1 MKFERLFE
9 PIDIRGFLLRN
20 RITMSAMPTGFSCT
34 KGYVT
39 RKMVSYYARRA
50 KGGASLIV
58 VEGSGVEEKG
68 KIYSSQLMAS
78 DDTYLSG
85 LNELAEGIKKNG
97 AFAVLQL
104 QHGGRFAMGSNPMS
118 ASVVSFTCP
127 CTGREI
133 VPVSMTEDD
142 INATITSF
150 TNAAVLAKQAGFDMI
165 EINGGYGHLLSQFL
179 SPKTNK
185 RNDKYGGSLEGR
197 MKLPLDII
205 ESIREELGDSLPIG
219 YQLMADELLADGFSL
234 NEARTFTRKLEESGV
249 AYLTVTCGTP
259 ESFFNGDGLFAMRS
273 PEGGTSQISKDIKG
287 EVSIPVFATG
297 KVTNV
302 QMVEDILASGN
313 ADALALDRA
322 LFCDPDLPV
331 KARSEKINDIIECV
345 SCANCNDRVMKGLG
359 ADCTVNPRVGRK
371 SEEINAGLFVKKKVL
386 IAGSGP
392 GGIVAALTASE
403 RGHDVTLL
411 EKGPKL
417 GGHLKA
423 APKAPGKTPWIKL
436 LDYLSNQLKETRVDV
451 KMECA
456 IDEEYL
462 KNNLPD
468 VLVIGTGVKLKKI
481 TVPVS
486 EGREV
491 DGPGAVLF
499 GKKEP
504 RENNVIIG
512 AGFIGSEIAE
522 CIGEKGKKAT
532 IIEKLA
538 SVAQDMDLVNRT
550 ILLRKLDEYG
560 VQFYLN
566 SRLLEITKDE
576 VIIEDDTGKRV
587 EIKADLVINASGFNP
602 ANDFYPKAKDLV
614 NEVHLIG
621 DAKLPRNIHD
631 AVHEGY
637 QIGLNI

>member
-1 MKFERLFE
+1 MKLKHLFE
-9 PIDIRGFLLRN
+9 PIDIKGFLLRN

-39 RKMVSYYARRA
+39 KKMVSYYARRA

-58 VEGSGVEEKG
+58 VEGAAVEDRG
-68 KIYSSQLMAS
+68 KLYLLQLSAS
-78 DDTYLSG
+78 DEIYLSG
-85 LNELAEGIKKNG
+85 LCELAESIKKNG
-97 AFAVLQL
+97 ALAVLQL
-104 QHGGRFAMGSNPMS
+104 QHGGRFAMGSNPVS
-118 ASVVSFTCP
+118 ASDVSFSCP
-127 CTGREI
+127 CTRKNI
-133 VPVSMTEDD
+133 VPSSMTEDD
-142 INATITSF
+142 INTTMMSF
-150 TNAAVLAKQAGFDMI
+150 TNAAVLAKMAGFDMV

-185 RNDKYGGSLEGR
+185 RDDKYGSNLHGR
-197 MKLPLDII
+197 MKFPLEII
-205 ESIREELGDSLPIG
+205 ESIKEDLGEDFPIG
-219 YQLMADELLADGFSL
+219 YQLMADELLPDGFSL
-234 NEARTFTRKLEESGV
+234 DEAKTFARKLEENGV
-249 AYLTVTCGTP
+249 AYITVTSGTP
-259 ESFFNGDGLFAMRS
+259 ESFFNGEGLFAMRS
-273 PEGGTSQISKDIKG
+273 PDGGTSQLSKEIKG

-297 KVTNV
+297 KITNV
-302 QMVEDILASGN
+302 QMIEDILVSEN
-313 ADALALDRA
+313 ADALALDRP
-322 LFCDPDLPV
+322 LFCDPDIAI
-331 KARSEKINDIIECV
+331 KARLEKIHEIIECV
-345 SCANCNDRVMKGLG
+345 SCANCNDRVMRGLD
-359 ADCTVNPRVGRK
+359 ADCTVNPTVGRESDVISARAPIK
-371 SEEINAGLFVKKKVL
+371 RKVL

-392 GGIVAALTASE
+392 GGIMAALTASE
-403 RGHDVTLL
+403 RGHDVTLI

-423 APKAPGKTPWIKL
+423 APKAPGKKSWMTF
-436 LDYLSNQLKETRVDV
+436 LDYLQNQLKESRVDV

-462 KNNLPD
+462 KDNLPD
-468 VLVIGTGVKLKKI
+468 VLIIATGVKLKKI

-491 DGPGAVLF
+491 DGPGVVLF

-504 RENNVIIG
+504 GENNVIIG

-522 CIGEKGKKAT
+522 CIAEKGKNAT
-532 IIEKLA
+532 LIEKLP
-538 SVAQDMDLVNRT
+538 SVAQDMDVVNRT

-560 VQFYLN
+560 VQFCLN
-566 SRLLEITKDE
+566 SKLVEITKAE
-576 VIIEDDTGKRV
+576 VIIEDSAGKRV

-614 NEVHLIG
+614 SEVHLIG
-621 DAKLPRNIHD
+621 DAKIPRNIHD

>member
-1 MKFERLFE
+1 MKFKHLFE
-9 PIDIRGFLLRN
+9 PINIEGFLLKN

-34 KGYVT
+34 NGFVSK
-39 RKMVSYYARRA
+39 KMVSYYAKRA
-50 KGGASLIV
+50 KGGVSLIV
-58 VEGSGVEEKG
+58 VEGAAVGDKG
-68 KIYSSQLMAS
+68 KIYLSQLMAS
-78 DDTYLSG
+78 SETYLSG
-85 LNELAEGIKKNG
+85 LNELAEGITKSG

-104 QHGGRFAMGSNPMS
+104 QHGGRLAMGSNPMS
-118 ASVVSFTCP
+118 ASDVSFTCP
-127 CTGREI
+127 CTRRDI
-133 VPVSMTEDD
+133 VPTSMTGDD

-150 TNAAVLAKQAGFDMI
+150 TNAAVLAKKAGFHMI

-179 SPKTNK
+179 SPWTNK
-185 RNDKYGGSLEGR
+185 RSDNYGGSLEGR

-205 ESIREELGDSLPIG
+205 ESIKGKLGDSLPIG
-219 YQLMADELLADGFSL
+219 YQLMADELLPDGFSI
-234 NEARTFTRKLEESGV
+234 NDAKIFAKKLEDCGI
-249 AYLTVTCGTP
+249 AYITVTSGTP

-273 PEGGTSQISKDIKG
+273 PEGGTSQLSRDIKR
-287 EVSIPVFATG
+287 EVTIPVFATG
-297 KVTNV
+297 KITNV
-302 QMVEDILASGN
+302 QMVEDILASES

-322 LFCDPDLPV
+322 LFCDPDLPM
-331 KARSEKINDIIECV
+331 KARSEKIIDIIECV

-359 ADCTVNPRVGRK
+359 ADCTVNPRVGRE
-371 SEEINAGLFVKKKVL
+371 SEGASAEASVKKKVL

-392 GGIVAALTASE
+392 GGIMAALTASE

-423 APKAPGKTPWIKL
+423 APKAPGKKPWIKM
-436 LDYLSNQLKETRVDV
+436 LDYLSNQLKESRVDV
-451 KMECA
+451 KMETA
-456 IDEEYL
+456 IDEESL
-462 KNNLPD
+462 KSNSPD
-468 VLVIGTGVKLKKI
+468 VLIIATGIKLKKI

-491 DGPGAVLF
+491 DGPGVVLF

-504 RENNVIIG
+504 GENNVVIG

-522 CIGEKGKKAT
+522 CIAEKGKNAT
-532 IIEKLA
+532 LVEKLP
-538 SVAQDMDLVNRT
+538 SVAQDMDLINRT

-560 VQFYLN
+560 VQFCL
-566 SRLLEITKDE
+566 SSKLIEITKDE
-576 VIIEDDTGKRV
+576 VIIEDSTGKRV
-587 EIKADLVINASGFNP
+587 ELKADLVINASGFNP
-602 ANDFYPKAKDLV
+602 ANDFYPKAKDMI

-621 DAKLPRNIHD
+621 DAKIPRNIHD

>member
-1 MKFERLFE
+1 MKFKHLFE
-9 PIDIRGFLLRN
+9 PINIKGFLLKN

-34 KGYVT
+34 NGFVSK
-39 RKMVSYYARRA
+39 KMVSYYAKRA

-58 VEGSGVEEKG
+58 VEGAAVEDKG
-68 KIYSSQLMAS
+68 KIYLSQLMAS
-78 DDTYLSG
+78 SEIYLSG
-85 LNELAEGIKKNG
+85 LNELAEGIKKSG

-118 ASVVSFTCP
+118 ASDVSFTCP
-127 CTGREI
+127 CTRRDI
-133 VPVSMTEDD
+133 VPTSMTEND
-142 INATITSF
+142 ITATITSF
-150 TNAAVLAKQAGFDMI
+150 TNAAVLAKKAGFDMI

-179 SPKTNK
+179 SPRTNK
-185 RNDKYGGSLEGR
+185 RNDKYGGSLEQR

-205 ESIREELGDSLPIG
+205 ESIKGKLGDSLPIG
-219 YQLMADELLADGFSL
+219 FQLMADELLPDGFSIDD
-234 NEARTFTRKLEESGV
+234 AKVFAKKLEDCEI
-249 AYLTVTCGTP
+249 AYITVTSGTP

-273 PEGGTSQISKDIKG
+273 PEGGTSQLSKDIKG

-297 KVTNV
+297 KITNV
-302 QMVEDILASGN
+302 QMVEDILTSGN
-313 ADALALDRA
+313 ADALALDRP

-331 KARSEKINDIIECV
+331 KARSEKINNIIECV
-345 SCANCNDRVMKGLG
+345 SCANCNDRVMRGFG
-359 ADCTVNPRVGRK
+359 ADCTVNPRVGRE
-371 SEEINAGLFVKKKVL
+371 SEEISTESSVKKKVL

-392 GGIVAALTASE
+392 GGITAALTSSE
-403 RGHDVTLL
+403 RGHDVTLI

-423 APKAPGKTPWIKL
+423 APKAPGKKSWITF
-436 LDYLSNQLKETRVDV
+436 LDYLQNQLKESNVNVR
-451 KMECA
+451 MECGLT
-456 IDEEYL
+456 EEYL
-462 KNNLPD
+462 KDNLPD

-504 RENNVIIG
+504 GENNVIIG

-522 CIGEKGKKAT
+522 CIAEKGKKST
-532 IIEKLA
+532 LIEKLP
-538 SVAQDMDLVNRT
+538 SLAQDMDLVNRT

-560 VQFYLN
+560 VQFCLN
-566 SRLLEITKDE
+566 SKLVEITKNE
-576 VIIEDDTGKRV
+576 VIIEDSVGKRV
-587 EIKADLVINASGFNP
+587 KIKADLVINASGFDP
-602 ANDFYPKAKDLV
+602 ANDFYPKAKDMI

-621 DAKLPRNIHD
+621 DAKIPRNIHD